1 MSLQS
6 TPQME
11 EALSDAQAKGL
22 LTIRTENNQYL
33 KVSYKGTGT
42 KISDKWNVKIYTS
55 GSVVCND
62 PAVLQSLIDGS
73 FKEPDS
79 KLRLLQIDDAGI
91 GFPLCGV
98 MIGVTNGE
106 RVWTDTVD
114 VSFFQ
119 SPKFEKRLY
128 VEEFAKKGIHLL
140 SKTSPKTHRIEI
152 CSGFINTG
160 LRDVLRNKGYDVR
173 VTEIKGLLQDRLE
186 QLFKEYVEK
195 ETGRDLAYD
204 IKKIRKE
211 EIGKIYYQ
219 ILNWGK
225 EHAPHLLKSGWRSL
239 NI

>member
-22 LTIRTENNQYL
+22 LTTRTENNQYL

-128 VEEFAKKGIHLL
+128 VEEFTKKGIHLL

-152 CSGFINTG
+152 CSGFMKIMRGN
-160 LRDVLRNKGYDVR
+160 LRL
-173 VTEIKGLLQDRLE
+173 
-186 QLFKEYVEK
+186 
-195 ETGRDLAYD
+195 
-204 IKKIRKE
+204 
-211 EIGKIYYQ
+211 
-219 ILNWGK
+219 
-225 EHAPHLLKSGWRSL
+225 
-239 NI
+239 